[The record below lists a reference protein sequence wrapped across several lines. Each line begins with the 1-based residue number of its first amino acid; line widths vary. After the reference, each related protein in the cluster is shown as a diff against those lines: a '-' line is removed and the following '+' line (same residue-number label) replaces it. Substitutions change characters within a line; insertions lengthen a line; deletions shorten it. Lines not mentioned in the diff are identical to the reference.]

1 MSGGATSATATP
13 ITALPYTD
21 ADTSAMTVSAAGLNA
36 SANAV
41 AALLNGG
48 TIRIYTA
55 PQPATP
61 ETAITTQ
68 TLLASPT
75 FGNPAF
81 TAAVAGVATAAAIT
95 ADPSAAASGTANWA
109 RFVTSGGATVYDGL
123 VGTSAAPQFAVR
135 LASLTI
141 TATHSV
147 SVTSAT
153 YRSPATDR
161 GRWYQYVS
169 PSPAVPNAIGA
180 FAYAASNSSF
190 ALQTFSP
197 DAVTAAIASS
207 FGAVQLAVAAGVTYY
222 FKLSGGN
229 ACDYTFSVLAGPSES
244 VLSGSI
250 FVPD

>member
-1 MSGGATSATATP
+1 MAGGATAATATL
-13 ITALPYTD
+13 ISSLPYSD
-21 ADTSAMTVSAAGLNA
+21 SSTSAMTVSAAGANA
-36 SANAV
+36 SADAV

-48 TIRIYTA
+48 TVRIYTA
-55 PQPATP
+55 PQPASADVAVTS
-61 ETAITTQ
+61 Q

-75 FGNPAF
+75 LGNPAF
-81 TAAVAGVATAAAIT
+81 TAAVAGVSTAAAIT
-95 ADPSAAASGTANWA
+95 ADPSASASGQANWA

-153 YRSPATDR
+153 YRSPALDR
-161 GRWYQYVS
+161 GRWYQYLS

-180 FAYAASNSSF
+180 FAYAATNSSF

-197 DAVTAAIASS
+197 DATTAALASS
-207 FGAVQLAVAAGVTYY
+207 FG
-222 FKLSGGN
+222 
-229 ACDYTFSVLAGPSES
+229 
-244 VLSGSI
+244 
-250 FVPD
+250 